1 MKLNFHAVLGIR
13 RLMSKIL
20 DESDDGAQGFSVR
33 SFASEA
39 PRSLYTNTSH
49 YAVVQSLAVSQAA
62 TSPIVINNVS
72 SMALGMPTDA
82 DVTTKQWHLTGTWGI
97 QAQKVWQDYT
107 GQGIL
112 IGVFDDGFEYTHTE
126 LTKNYRTDLDKD
138 VLHNDNDAAAM
149 DADDNHGT
157 AVMGTIIADDN
168 GTGTVGV
175 AFDAQAFGVRQGFGA
190 EGNINQMLAGFQYM
204 KTAGADVM
212 NNSWGFSSA
221 FSDDAGKEFSGT
233 DVYAVTNAM
242 KDLADTG
249 RGGNGINI
257 VFAAGNSRSSG
268 DNVNYHNFQNSPYS
282 ITVAAIKSDGTIASF
297 STPGAAILVSAG
309 GSGDYTIDRMGAN
322 GYVSGNYTT
331 FSGTSAAAPVV
342 SGVVALILDA
352 NPNLGWR
359 DVQEILV
366 LSARKND
373 PTNAGWQTNGAGLHF
388 SHDYGFGAVDA
399 SAAVKLAEQWT
410 MHQTSANMQTFTIAT
425 LNANLSI
432 PVMGT
437 ITSTISVTKDIDI
450 EHVLIDLNI
459 SHAKA
464 GDLVVTLISP
474 DGTNSVLIN
483 HVSNGAFT
491 SIYGVQGIDFQTSSN
506 AHWGEGSLGTWTLKI
521 EDTVSG
527 NAGTLNSWNMTFMGG
542 AAGSKNITGEG
553 SIPTPP
559 VTPTPPPAPP
569 SIGQVS
575 VKFTAGAKSY
585 THNSNAAETVIM
597 TAAVMG
603 MGTAATKYVDFSRT
617 TDNVTLNF
625 LSNSAPAIILLG
637 GSANS
642 ETIRIKGT
650 RSGLIA
656 GINGGDGNDTIYL
669 DIASAKGTIHGDN
682 GNDTITGNAAI
693 DVLYGDAGDD
703 IIHGG
708 TGADMLY
715 GGADNDTL
723 NGGAGVDSIY
733 GGDGNDI
740 INGDADNDIL
750 YGDAGDDRIN
760 GGIGIDAIYGG
771 DGNDTIY
778 GGAGVDKLFGG
789 ANNDVIYGDDG
800 NDIINGDADN
810 DSLYGGIGND
820 TLNGGTGNDIVDG
833 GDGADIMNGDDGDD
847 TMNGGAGVD
856 TIYGGIGNDT
866 IDGGNEN
873 DKLYGGAG
881 DDIVRGAIGADYLYG
896 DAGDDTLDGGAGI
909 DRLYGG
915 TGNDALSGGTDID
928 YLYGEDGNDTLS
940 GGDGNDTIMGG
951 NNDDTL
957 YGGAGNDTMAGDAG
971 NDILYGDAGTDTIK
985 GGLGN
990 DMIHGG
996 TEVDYL
1002 YGDDG
1007 NDLIYGGDG
1016 NDAIIGG
1023 NHDDTLH
1030 GGLGNDTI
1038 SGDAGNDTISGDAGV
1053 DTIKGGLGNDW
1064 IYGGSD
1070 GDNLY
1075 GEAGND
1081 VLIGGFGADNLYGGA
1096 GKDVFVIDDF
1106 LSGKD
1111 SIKDFLFSEGDTL
1124 DVEALLTGFTQGMDI
1139 NNFVKK
1145 SGTSTA
1151 TFSINADGIGND
1163 FVAAF
1168 TVNGAGLANK
1178 SVQDLYAAGALIAE

>member
-1 MKLNFHAVLGIR
+1 MKLNFDAILGIG
-13 RLMSKIL
+13 RLMSEIL

-49 YAVVQSLAVSQAA
+49 YAVTQSHAVSSAA
-62 TSPIVINNVS
+62 SQTASAPIVINNVS
-72 SMALGMPTDA
+72 GMALGMPTDA

-97 QAQKVWQDYT
+97 QAQNVWQKYT

-126 LTKNYRTDLDKD
+126 LVKNYRTDLDKD
-138 VLHNDNDAAAM
+138 VLQNDNDAAAA

-157 AVMGTIIADDN
+157 SVMGTIVADDN

-190 EGNINQMLAGFQYM
+190 EFTLNQTVAGFQHM

-212 NNSWGFSSA
+212 NNSWGFSTA

-233 DVYAVTNAM
+233 DIYAATNAM

-257 VFAAGNSRSSG
+257 VFSAGNNRTGG

-282 ITVAAIKSDGTIASF
+282 ITVAAIKQDGTVASF

-309 GSGDYTIDRMGAN
+309 GVGDYTIDRMGAN

-331 FSGTSAAAPVV
+331 FTGTSAAAPVV

-373 PTNAGWQTNGAGLHF
+373 PTSAGWQTNGAGLHF

-399 SAAVKLAEQWT
+399 SAAVKLAESWT
-410 MHQTSANMQTFTIAT
+410 MHQTSANMQTFTTAT

-437 ITSTISVTKDIDI
+437 ITSKINVTKDIDI

-521 EDTVSG
+521 EDTISG

-559 VTPTPPPAPP
+559 VTPTPPTPP

-585 THNSNAAETVIM
+585 THNSNLAETVTM
-597 TAAVMG
+597 TAAMMG
-603 MGTAATKYVDFSRT
+603 LSTAATKYVEFART
-617 TDNVTLNF
+617 ADNMTLDF
-625 LSNSAPAIILLG
+625 LSNSAPAIVLLD

-650 RSGLIA
+650 RSSLVADIK
-656 GINGGDGNDTIYL
+656 GGDGNDTIFV
-669 DIASAKGTIHGDN
+669 DIAGTKTTIYGGN
-682 GNDTITGNAAI
+682 GNDAITGNTGI
-693 DVLYGDAGDD
+693 DTLYGDAGDD
-703 IIHGG
+703 VINGG

-715 GGADNDTL
+715 GGSDNDKLT
-723 NGGAGVDSIY
+723 GGAGNDTIY
-733 GGDGNDI
+733 GGDGNDV
-740 INGDADNDIL
+740 INGDADNDI
-750 YGDAGDDRIN
+750 
-760 GGIGIDAIYGG
+760 IYGEG
-771 DGNDTIY
+771 GNDTMY

-789 ANNDVIYGDDG
+789 ADDDVIHGE
-800 NDIINGDADN
+800 ADN
-810 DSLYGGIGND
+810 DIVNGDTGNDSIYGGTGND
-820 TLNGGTGNDIVDG
+820 TLNGGSGNDIVDG
-833 GDGADIMNGDDGDD
+833 GDGADTINGDDGDD
-847 TMNGGAGVD
+847 VMNGGAGID
-856 TIYGGIGNDT
+856 LMYGGNGNDT
-866 IDGGNEN
+866 LSGGNDN
-873 DKLYGGAG
+873 DKLWGGMG
-881 DDIVRGAIGADYLYG
+881 NDVILGGLGSDYLYG
-896 DAGDDTLDGGAGI
+896 EVGNDNLDGGAGI
-909 DRLYGG
+909 DYLYGG
-915 TGNDALSGGTDID
+915 TGNDTLSGGTEVD
-928 YLYGEDGNDTLS
+928 YLYGEDGNDTLN
-940 GGDGNDTIMGG
+940 GGDGNDTMTGG
-951 NNDDTL
+951 NHDDTL
-957 YGGAGNDTMAGDAG
+957 YGGAGNDTMAGDSG
-971 NDILYGDAGTDTIK
+971 HDSIYGDAGMDTIK
-985 GGLGN
+985 GGIGN
-990 DMIHGG
+990 DTIYGG

-1002 YGDDG
+1002 YGEDG
-1007 NDLIYGGDG
+1007 NDVIYGGDG
-1016 NDAIIGG
+1016 NDSIVGG
-1023 NHDDTLH
+1023 NHDDTLN
-1030 GGLGNDTI
+1030 GGAGNDTI
-1038 SGDAGNDTISGDAGV
+1038 SGDAGNDIIYGDTGA
-1053 DTIKGGLGNDW
+1053 DNIKGGLGNDW
-1064 IYGGSD
+1064 IYGGTEAD
-1070 GDNLY
+1070 TLY
-1075 GEAGND
+1075 GDAGND
-1081 VLIGGFGADNLYGGA
+1081 VLNGGLGVDNLFGGA
-1096 GKDVFVIDDF
+1096 GKDIFVMDDF
-1106 LSGKD
+1106 FSGKD

-1124 DVEALLTGFTQGMDI
+1124 DVESLLSGFSAGMDI

-1151 TFSINADGIGND
+1151 TFSINSDGIGND